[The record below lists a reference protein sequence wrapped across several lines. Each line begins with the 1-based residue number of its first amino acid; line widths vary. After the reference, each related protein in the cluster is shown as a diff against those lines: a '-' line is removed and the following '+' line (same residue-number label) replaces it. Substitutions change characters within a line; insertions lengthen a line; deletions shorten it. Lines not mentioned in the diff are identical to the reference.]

1 MENHFQDGARERMGL
16 TKTERLRDKLLQI
29 LPSFPV
35 GSRFVSDR
43 ELCRRFRVSPP
54 VARAALAELSLRGMI
69 RRMPGRGTFV
79 ESHSLRPRRKKNLR
93 IAVFSALCN
102 WFPHAVA
109 VGAIERFL
117 RNQGHDLSIYD
128 NELSKAPDLSHIA
141 LMIEDALAA
150 SDGAIWISGFSA
162 EQPELPQPL
171 KRQAARVV
179 FVNLRFLDRGATCI
193 MRDDRAGMFAITEHL
208 VKLGH
213 RRLAYIGGPAE
224 RLISRERYGGFCDAL
239 KAHGIDTNPSWQLPF
254 QPDISYEI
262 GYEIMDKLLKLPER
276 PEACLCIADNVA
288 QGTLAKLKE
297 NGLRVPEDMAL
308 TGFDNSENPLLPSFL
323 TTADLAFD
331 EIGGLAAM
339 HLVNQ
344 LAGSARPGVLV
355 SVPCPLVIRSSTGNA
370 VVADA
375 GITRINLG
383 QENHNKD
390 M

>member
-93 IAVFSALCN
+93 IAVFSTLCN

-117 RNQGHDLSIYD
+117 RNQGHDLTIYD
-128 NELSKAPDLSHIA
+128 NELPKSPDINRVGLMLESALS
-141 LMIEDALAA
+141 A
-150 SDGAIWISGFSA
+150 SDGAIWISGFAA
-162 EQPELPQPL
+162 EQAALPQPL
-171 KRQAARVV
+171 KGQAARVV

-193 MRDDRAGMFAITEHL
+193 MRDDRAGMFALTEHII
-208 VKLGH
+208 KLGR
-213 RRLAYIGGPAE
+213 RRLAYIGGPSE

-239 KAHGIDTNPSWQLPF
+239 KAYGIAENPSWQLPF

-262 GYEIMDKLLKLPER
+262 GYEMMDKLLKLPER
-276 PEACLCIADNVA
+276 PTACLCIADNVA
-288 QGTLAKLKE
+288 QGALAKLRE
-297 NGLRVPEDMAL
+297 NGVRVPEDMAL
-308 TGFDNSENPLLPSFL
+308 TGFDNSENPLLPSVL
-323 TTADLAFD
+323 TSADLAFD
-331 EIGGLAAM
+331 EIGELAAM

-344 LAGSARPGVLV
+344 LTGSARPGVLV
-355 SVPCPLVIRSSTGNA
+355 SVPCPLVIRSSTSSAKNTGA
-370 VVADA
+370 IAA
-375 GITRINLG
+375 AAPL
-383 QENHNKD
+383 K
-390 M
+390 